1 MVRLRSLDVA
11 SCAKIYGIIHF
22 IIGILFALFFVL
34 IGLIGLASAP
44 GQQKFGMIGVL
55 FFAALAPFLYGA
67 LGFVIGAISAL
78 LYNWIASMVGGIKM
92 ELEALPTPQ
101 FVLPPQPPPTSVAM

>member
-1 MVRLRSLDVA
+1 MVRLRSLDVI

-22 IIGILFALFFVL
+22 ILGILFALFFVL
-34 IGLIGLASAP
+34 IGLIGVAATP

-55 FFAALAPFLYGA
+55 IFAALTPFLYGA
-67 LGFVIGAISAL
+67 LGFVIGAVSAL

-92 ELEALPTPQ
+92 ELETVPVPQ
-101 FVLPPQPPPTSVAM
+101 FTPPPPPPAANAAM

>member
-1 MVRLRSLDVA
+1 MVRLRSLDVI

-22 IIGILFALFFVL
+22 ILGILFALFLVV
-34 IGLIGLASAP
+34 IGMIGLAAAP

-55 FFAALAPFLYGA
+55 FFAAIAPFLYGA

-92 ELEALPTPQ
+92 ELETVQVPQ
-101 FVLPPQPPPTSVAM
+101 FAPPPPPSAASVAL

>member
-1 MVRLRSLDVA
+1 MVLLRSLDVI

-34 IGLIGLASAP
+34 IGLVGIAAAP

-67 LGFVIGAISAL
+67 LGFVIGAISAV
-78 LYNWIASMVGGIKM
+78 LYNWIASLVGGIKM
-92 ELEALPTPQ
+92 ELETVPGPQ
-101 FVLPPQPPPTSVAM
+101 FAPAPPPAAANVAP